1 MPNGRQN
8 LTRFLI
14 GTVATVAF
22 LWLFLRAAHLGDAWQ
37 EISRLPMW
45 AFAAALVCVLL
56 NIGFVTLRW
65 RYLLQASGVR
75 LSMARL
81 FPTLAV
87 ATAANNVVP
96 ARGGDLIRIE
106 SLRRGE
112 HVPGFVVAGTIF
124 AERLLDGIVLSGFI
138 LAGALLIGHSG
149 AMLLA
154 GIALSA
160 GASLGIALAILAA
173 ARPET
178 VEKAAWRITNRLSG
192 RWQRRI
198 GRATANFVAG
208 LAAFRAP
215 HALWRIAWTS
225 VAIWTC
231 NLGMYIAIGYG
242 FHLDLALGGFLL
254 LEGMGNLALGVPA
267 TAAGLGTFDYLTFL
281 SAREIGVAPAAGG
294 AFVLVVHAFTVIP
307 VTLLGAV
314 LVKQAFPQLF
324 RSGRESPDPLHEPG

>member
-14 GTVATVAF
+14 GTVVTVAF
-22 LWLFLRAAHLGDAWQ
+22 LWLFLRAAHLGEAWR
-37 EISRLPMW
+37 EISRLPAW
-45 AFAAALVCVLL
+45 AFAAALGCVLA
-56 NIGFVTLRW
+56 NVAFVALRW
-65 RYLLQASGVR
+65 RYLLHASGVR
-75 LSMARL
+75 LGLVRL

-87 ATAANNVVP
+87 GTAANNVVP
-96 ARGGDLIRIE
+96 ARGGDLLRIE
-106 SLRRGE
+106 SVRRTA

-124 AERLLDGIVLSGFI
+124 AERLLDGIVLSAFI

-160 GASLGIALAILAA
+160 GASLGIGLAILAA

-178 VEKAAWRITNRLSG
+178 VEQAAWRITNRLSG

-198 GRATANFVAG
+198 GRATANFVEG

-215 HALWRIAWTS
+215 HALWRIGWTS

-231 NLGMYIAIGYG
+231 NLGMYVAIGHG
-242 FHLDLALGGFLL
+242 FGLDVAVGGFLL

-281 SAREIGVAPAAGG
+281 SAREIGVAPGAGAAY
-294 AFVLVVHAFTVIP
+294 VLVVHAFTVIP
-307 VTLLGAV
+307 VTLVGAV
-314 LVKQAFPQLF
+314 LVRHAFPQLF
-324 RSGRESPDPLHEPG
+324 RSRRETPDPVHEPG